1 MERFTLPAGF
11 RPGLVAFAAL
21 LLLAAPSSATAQERW
36 SSSGPSG
43 HSPIGVMGDHTHSQ
57 GEWMAALMYSR
68 LSMSGLK
75 DGAARVSV
83 DEAWMDY
90 QMVPLEMTMDM
101 YMPHLMWAPS
111 DQVTLMAMGMWMDHQ
126 MDVRM
131 ANHLMA
137 GHGQGG
143 GMGNGHGME
152 FHEHGHQVSG
162 WSDVEVSALVK
173 VLDRDRRRVHF
184 HLGVGI
190 PTGSVTASDSR
201 MVPEHARLGYPMQ
214 LGSGSWEARPGVT
227 FLQQSDRISWGVQGL
242 SALRLNE
249 NSEGWKRGAGLVGNV
264 WAMLRG
270 SDWAAPGLRVEAR
283 RWGSV
288 SGRDAALDPTISPE
302 NDPELQGGKRLDG
315 FLALNL
321 QVPGG
326 RLAGH
331 RLAFEF
337 GGPLFESLDGP
348 QMSHDWGMNVG
359 WEYAF

>member
-1 MERFTLPAGF
+1 VLPKRLQACARDARIILSGRDHIMERFTLPAGF

-152 FHEHGHQVSG
+152 FHEHGGVPTARVRLGASMDG
-162 WSDVEVSALVK
+162 CSIEEVEGSELEAVPE
-173 VLDRDRRRVHF
+173 D
-184 HLGVGI
+184 VGI
-190 PTGSVTASDSR
+190 TGQSSARATWC
-201 MVPEHARLGYPMQ
+201 MGVPKVYQSTRSGRRSPELEIERLAAVQVGSPW
-214 LGSGSWEARPGVT
+214 SGS
-227 FLQQSDRISWGVQGL
+227 L
-242 SALRLNE
+242 S
-249 NSEGWKRGAGLVGNV
+249 VG
-264 WAMLRG
+264 
-270 SDWAAPGLRVEAR
+270 
-283 RWGSV
+283 
-288 SGRDAALDPTISPE
+288 
-302 NDPELQGGKRLDG
+302 
-315 FLALNL
+315 
-321 QVPGG
+321 
-326 RLAGH
+326 
-331 RLAFEF
+331 
-337 GGPLFESLDGP
+337 
-348 QMSHDWGMNVG
+348 
-359 WEYAF
+359 